1 MNARTTFET
10 PDGSSSHGSISNG
23 SISNGSGVPAR
34 WGRLLQTQ
42 HRRQQ
47 RFAERTAHRLPGWRN
62 RARRRAVVRVSV
74 AALALMLVGVGLAA
88 TGLDHR
94 GTAIAF
100 AVAWLGGTV
109 GVVAGWFVL
118 RVLTSNVADLPADF
132 LDERE
137 ALQRAS
143 ARSVALTFILW
154 AALVPTFLLVFGSQL
169 GEASAVAYPAGLLLA
184 TVIIAGGFLPA
195 MLLAW
200 DAPDPD
206 PEDTEPGDTYPAST
220 DSAQTGERTDPGAVT
235 LQEGQR

>member
-1 MNARTTFET
+1 MNPRTTSGK
-10 PDGSSSHGSISNG
+10 PDVSSLDGGSSNG
-23 SISNGSGVPAR
+23 SSFNGGGVPAR
-34 WGRLLQTQ
+34 WGRLLQAQ

-47 RFAERTAHRLPGWRN
+47 RFAERTAHRLPGWRT
-62 RARRRAVVRVSV
+62 RGRRRTVVRVVV
-74 AALALMLVGVGLAA
+74 AALVLMLVGVGLSA
-88 TGLDHR
+88 TGL
-94 GTAIAF
+94 TTPPVAIAF

-109 GVVAGWFVL
+109 ITVAGCFIL

-143 ARSVALTFILW
+143 VRSVALTFILW

-169 GEASAVAYPAGLLLA
+169 GEPSVVAYPAGLLLA
-184 TVIIAGGFLPA
+184 TIIIGGGFLPA

-206 PEDTEPGDTYPAST
+206 PDDTALD
-220 DSAQTGERTDPGAVT
+220 DTDPDDT
-235 LQEGQR
+235 DLDTTDLDHTDPLPEGQR